1 MAVGIIAMMVGMAAG
16 VFTGEW
22 DLNNV
27 VFNLFSN
34 NMVMLIFCFISIAFA
49 QWSTNTAAN
58 LMPPAYILLNIFPKL
73 KFWMTTIISGV
84 IGLLMMPWKQQGGDF
99 LVVIQSNFS
108 TLLGPIIGIMLTDYF
123 IVRRSIL
130 NVEDLYN
137 EDGQYLYTKGFN
149 MSALATMVISFGLSL
164 FAGDYSFFA
173 GLLISV
179 AVYTALMK
187 NFTMKKYEQN
197 IGKEVPFA
205 EKEQTEQ
212 N

>member
-34 NMVMLIFCFISIAFA
+34 NMLMLIFCFISIAFA

-123 IVRRSIL
+123 LVRKCML
-130 NVEDLYN
+130 NVDDLYN
-137 EDGQYLYTKGFN
+137 EDGQYQYVKGFN
-149 MSALATMVISFGLSL
+149 PSAMATMVISFGLSL
-164 FAGDYSFFA
+164 LAGDYSFFA
-173 GLLISV
+173 GLFISV
-179 AVYTALMK
+179 AVYALLMK
-187 NFTMKKYEQN
+187 HFTLKKYEQH
-197 IGKEVPFA
+197 IGKEVPFVHREQA
-205 EKEQTEQ
+205 EQE
-212 N
+212 

>member
-1 MAVGIIAMMVGMAAG
+1 M
-16 VFTGEW
+16 
-22 DLNNV
+22 
-27 VFNLFSN
+27 
-34 NMVMLIFCFISIAFA
+34 
-49 QWSTNTAAN
+49 
-58 LMPPAYILLNIFPKL
+58 
-73 KFWMTTIISGV
+73 
-84 IGLLMMPWKQQGGDF
+84 
-99 LVVIQSNFS
+99 VIQSNFS